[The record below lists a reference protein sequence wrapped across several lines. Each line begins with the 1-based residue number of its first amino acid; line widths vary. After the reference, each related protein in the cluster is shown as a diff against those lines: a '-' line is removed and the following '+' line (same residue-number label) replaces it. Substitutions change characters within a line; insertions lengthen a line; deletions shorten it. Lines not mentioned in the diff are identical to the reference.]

1 MKKYYL
7 TALASFL
14 LAGMS
19 ASAQCNGVKG
29 PNMLGAKGTFSVP
42 AITVNNNAAACTR
55 SGSNTYNPVGNVGKA
70 LNGCSSNPGA
80 MKPCSDYTY
89 TSASGGLGPEG
100 RYSILKTIG
109 DANGGNCIKGDWR
122 GQDHTGDGGYFMAVN
137 GAPNSSTSP
146 VFYKIK
152 SIPVCLG
159 ATYEFSAWV
168 INLLP
173 GTSPAAI
180 PGSEPNISFRVNGV
194 VIANSG
200 PIAYHTNTTWVKVGG
215 SFVATSDTVDL
226 EVINATAVA
235 SGNDLGIDDIS
246 FNLCGSNIAVAEPLP
261 ANFCEGSTISVG
273 FTVTDATASN
283 SWYQWQKS
291 TNGGSS
297 FVNEGSPAQATFNG
311 STYVL
316 TKHISQLA
324 ASMNGFKYRLVV
336 ATSEAGLE
344 NPDCCFYNEFTLV
357 VPACGPLPVT
367 LTSFNGK
374 YNNGLSTL
382 DWTTSQ
388 EVNSDR
394 FELMRSFNGTDFVK
408 VATIETGNNSAVA
421 KQYQYVD
428 RINGQGYVYYRLAQ
442 IDQDGKKTLSNII
455 RLSMGSK
462 AGNFEVYPNPFTNN
476 FTATFSADKANVADL
491 KIANMNGQI
500 VYKAKINVTKGSNA
514 VQMRN
519 IPSIPS
525 GLYYIT
531 IQNDDLEY
539 RTKVQKL

>member
-246 FNLCGSNIAVAEPLP
+246 LTFAAL
-261 ANFCEGSTISVG
+261 IS
-273 FTVTDATASN
+273 
-283 SWYQWQKS
+283 
-291 TNGGSS
+291 
-297 FVNEGSPAQATFNG
+297 P
-311 STYVL
+311 
-316 TKHISQLA
+316 
-324 ASMNGFKYRLVV
+324 
-336 ATSEAGLE
+336 
-344 NPDCCFYNEFTLV
+344 
-357 VPACGPLPVT
+357 
-367 LTSFNGK
+367 
-374 YNNGLSTL
+374 
-382 DWTTSQ
+382 
-388 EVNSDR
+388 
-394 FELMRSFNGTDFVK
+394 
-408 VATIETGNNSAVA
+408 
-421 KQYQYVD
+421 
-428 RINGQGYVYYRLAQ
+428 
-442 IDQDGKKTLSNII
+442 
-455 RLSMGSK
+455 
-462 AGNFEVYPNPFTNN
+462 
-476 FTATFSADKANVADL
+476 
-491 KIANMNGQI
+491 
-500 VYKAKINVTKGSNA
+500 
-514 VQMRN
+514 
-519 IPSIPS
+519 
-525 GLYYIT
+525 
-531 IQNDDLEY
+531 
-539 RTKVQKL
+539 